1 MHITCLDNDPR
12 LEGLLRRLLRRL
24 GHELRFDCSVNAFKN
39 GLSEAAP
46 DLVLIDLGLGQE
58 SGIDVIHWLADQS
71 LRLPIALLSGRGDC
85 LLDTAR
91 RIALGRDLEVLGI
104 VNKARL
110 ITELPA
116 VLEHW
121 HRGKAT
127 EQHAANPAP
136 APPAPATVTATV
148 TASAPPCAQT
158 PKSPL
163 DVETLRGLI
172 DQGAVVPYLQ
182 AIVDPRDGSLQGA
195 ETLARLRLPD
205 GQILG
210 AGDFIPLAEDHKLI
224 YPITQCLVRTLI
236 EQRQQLAPLGLK
248 FIAINL
254 PASGLDDQ
262 PALDL
267 VRALVTGLGKT
278 CAVHVEI
285 TETACSLSPQQTQSL
300 AANIRLAGAKLAID
314 DFGTGYSSMRVLAE
328 LPFETLKI
336 DLSFVSEMFD
346 SPKAL
351 SLLRS
356 IIAFGHNLELQLV
369 AEGVETEAQR
379 QLLVAEEVN
388 LAQGFLFGRPMS
400 IEAFVEHYAKALAS
414 AGTFAP
420 SMIYSSV

>member
-104 VNKARL
+104 INKARL
-110 ITELPA
+110 ITELPP

-121 HRGKAT
+121 HRSKAT
-127 EQHAANPAP
+127 EQHAASP
-136 APPAPATVTATV
+136 APPAPATV

-158 PKSPL
+158 PKPPL

-182 AIVDPRDGSLQGA
+182 AIVDPSDGSLQGA

-224 YPITQCLVRTLI
+224 YPITQSLVQTLI
-236 EQRQQLAPLGLK
+236 EQRQQLTPLGLK

-300 AANIRLAGAKLAID
+300 AANIRLAGAKLSID

-400 IEAFVEHYAKALAS
+400 IEAFVEHYTKAPAS
-414 AGTFAP
+414 AGTFAFAL

>member
-1 MHITCLDNDPR
+1 MHITCLDDDPR

-39 GLSEAAP
+39 GLSEAVP
-46 DLVLIDLGLGQE
+46 DLMLIDLGLGQE
-58 SGIDVIHWLADQS
+58 SGIDVIHWLADQG
-71 LRLPIALLSGRGDC
+71 LRLPIVLLSGRGDC

-91 RIALGRDLEVLGI
+91 RIALGRDLVVLGI
-104 VNKARL
+104 INKARL
-110 ITELPA
+110 STELLT

-121 HRGKAT
+121 HRCEAT
-127 EQHAANPAP
+127 EQCAPSPAP
-136 APPAPATVTATV
+136 VTA
-148 TASAPPCAQT
+148 AAPLGAQT
-158 PKSPL
+158 PKPSL
-163 DVETLRGLI
+163 DVETLRELI
-172 DQGAVVPYLQ
+172 GQGAVVPYLQ
-182 AIVDPRDGSLQGA
+182 PIVDPRDGSLQGA

-210 AGDFIPLAEDHKLI
+210 AGSFIPLAEDHKLI
-224 YPITQCLVRTLI
+224 YPITQCLVQALI
-236 EQRQQLAPLGLK
+236 EQRRQLTSLGLE

-254 PASGLDDQ
+254 PPNGLEDQ

-267 VRALVTGLGKT
+267 VRALVTEFGNT

-314 DFGTGYSSMRVLAE
+314 DFGTGYSSMRALAE

-356 IIAFGHNLELQLV
+356 IIAFGQNLELKLV

-379 QLLVAEEVN
+379 QLLVTEEVN

-400 IEAFVEHYAKALAS
+400 IEAFVERYAKAPTS
-414 AGTFAP
+414 DRYSVP
-420 SMIYSSV
+420 SCLSSNP

>member
-1 MHITCLDNDPR
+1 M
-12 LEGLLRRLLRRL
+12 
-24 GHELRFDCSVNAFKN
+24 
-39 GLSEAAP
+39 
-46 DLVLIDLGLGQE
+46 
-58 SGIDVIHWLADQS
+58 
-71 LRLPIALLSGRGDC
+71 
-85 LLDTAR
+85 
-91 RIALGRDLEVLGI
+91 
-104 VNKARL
+104 
-110 ITELPA
+110 
-116 VLEHW
+116 
-121 HRGKAT
+121 
-127 EQHAANPAP
+127 
-136 APPAPATVTATV
+136 
-148 TASAPPCAQT
+148 
-158 PKSPL
+158 
-163 DVETLRGLI
+163 RGLI

-224 YPITQCLVRTLI
+224 YPITQSLVQTLI

-248 FIAINL
+248 FIAVNL

-356 IIAFGHNLELQLV
+356 IIAFGQNLELQLV

-400 IEAFVEHYAKALAS
+400 IEAFVEHYTKAPAS